1 MGPDEAESEGCG
13 GPTVKDDNEVW
24 PHLRRNPKGRGQ
36 FFQFLRHSSLEDTP
50 YSSLLAPRTGE
61 NWLPAPPVGKFITG
75 SSQGLLSIEG
85 SRSLKKGRE
94 RRIAQPGL
102 MPVTTLS

>member
-75 SSQGLLSIEG
+75 SSIFGNAVD
-85 SRSLKKGRE
+85 RNHDLKSARPAG
-94 RRIAQPGL
+94 IDDLG
-102 MPVTTLS
+102 

>member
-75 SSQGLLSIEG
+75 SRCQSVNVV
-85 SRSLKKGRE
+85 R
-94 RRIAQPGL
+94 APGNRN
-102 MPVTTLS
+102 PYHCDRNTEIWFA